1 MENFVLDDE
10 TEANITQLLSTT
22 ISSIDETTQD
32 DDDNDDDEA
41 IPDHEKR
48 DEIND
53 SKENARL
60 FFIQIENFR
69 QALQLKN
76 VYFYIFI
83 FVAEAV
89 LGVNICLIF
98 FGWVL
103 AIASLLLIYGTFK
116 RQSKLVVPFM
126 FALFAT
132 VLLVILLEVLPEFID
147 NLGVGWFLLL
157 NFLIGKA
164 KAIK

>member
-69 QALQLKN
+69 QALQLKM
-76 VYFYIFI
+76 FIFI
-83 FVAEAV
+83 FSSSS
-89 LGVNICLIF
+89 LKLF
-98 FGWVL
+98 L
-103 AIASLLLIYGTFK
+103 ALTFVSYFSDGSWRSL
-116 RQSKLVVPFM
+116 PCC
-126 FALFAT
+126 
-132 VLLVILLEVLPEFID
+132 
-147 NLGVGWFLLL
+147 
-157 NFLIGKA
+157 
-164 KAIK
+164 